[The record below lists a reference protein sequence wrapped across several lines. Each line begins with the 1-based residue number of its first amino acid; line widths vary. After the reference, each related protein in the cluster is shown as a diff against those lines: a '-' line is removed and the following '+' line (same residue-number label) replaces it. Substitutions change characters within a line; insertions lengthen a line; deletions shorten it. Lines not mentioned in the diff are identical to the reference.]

1 MQLVEPKKAPNLF
14 ADTEA
19 KSVVLC
25 LAKLCAD
32 LYTVVK
38 PFQSWDCRSA
48 CLLEKV
54 GNTDNKTMED

>member
-1 MQLVEPKKAPNLF
+1 MQLLEPKKAPNLF

-38 PFQSWDCRSA
+38 AFLD
-48 CLLEKV
+48 LGL
-54 GNTDNKTMED
+54 